1 MNNGLKVILLTI
13 LAPVLLDT
21 SQDVALKYNVRAI
34 PTTLLIDKDGIIKTI
49 KVGAFSSKADI
60 EKSLSKIIP

>member
-34 PTTLLIDKDGIIKTI
+34 PPPLLIDKDGIK
-49 KVGAFSSKADI
+49 
-60 EKSLSKIIP
+60 P